1 MTPQRRWPTL
11 GIIASE
17 LCRRPADDAH
27 RWWHLR
33 RYVAAYA
40 SVIGSHRVFATENT
54 AEIVQACYAEAAH
67 SRPSLPKLKLQSLGP
82 TTRGVV
88 KLAAMVAR
96 KEVRRVL
103 WFQDP
108 GDLLVA
114 RVENYALLRNCNL
127 AGAQLLM
134 NAAAHL
140 WALYEMSFP
149 RERESIGTATIPYH
163 TDPYDE
169 GEVQESVFL
178 IAHDAEKPRMSRFA
192 FQFSDVLA
200 RFPRLMATAGTLVHI
215 AKSRSD
221 YGNAAE
227 SLRIEPVG
235 ATPSMAHGPSGGDV
249 IVADEIYDWYG
260 RGGRAHHGQ
269 YVLHHV
275 LFFADHR
282 QSHPHEADIRVLLE
296 TCANPLHRVNL
307 ILNSRM
313 AEEWAQR
320 YRRPP
325 SNLALQPTSRAKN
338 RTRGSRLS
346 AKR

>member
-1 MTPQRRWPTL
+1 MTLQRDRPSL

-17 LCRRPADDAH
+17 LCRRPTDEGQ

-33 RYVAAYA
+33 RYVLAYA
-40 SVIGSHRVFATENT
+40 RVVGAHRVFATENT
-54 AEIVQACYAEAAH
+54 AEIVQACYGQARDAD
-67 SRPSLPKLKLQSLGP
+67 SSLPKLTLGSLGP

-96 KEVRRVL
+96 KEIKRVL

-108 GDLLVA
+108 GDLLVGRA
-114 RVENYALLRNCNL
+114 ENYALLRNANL
-127 AGAQLLM
+127 AGAHLLM
-134 NAAAHL
+134 NSAAHL
-140 WALYEMSFP
+140 WALYQISSVGTP
-149 RERESIGTATIPYH
+149 RTPYR
-163 TDPYDE
+163 TSPYDE
-169 GEVQESVFL
+169 GELRESVFL

-192 FQFSDVLA
+192 FQFRDVLA
-200 RFPRLMATAGTLVHI
+200 QFPRLMATSGTLKHI
-215 AKSRSD
+215 SKIQAD
-221 YGNAAE
+221 YGSPAG

-249 IVADEIYDWYG
+249 VVADEIYDWYG
-260 RGGRAHHGQ
+260 LGGRAHRGQ

-282 QSHPHEADIRVLLE
+282 NSHPHEADIRVLLE

-320 YRRPP
+320 YRHLP
-325 SNLALQPTSRAKN
+325 SNPG
-338 RTRGSRLS
+338 TRRRL
-346 AKR
+346 K